1 GDVLALTIDADYT
14 GRLGKGDRNMT
25 CEKDKWGH
33 HETCDSWRE
42 CWCDAI
48 AIDPATT
55 RIVRTIEGAIANIV
69 DKRTEGIYG
78 FKLDREDAE
87 LIALAR
93 LAEEL
98 AVKVGITLDP
108 IRHDERSEEHTSEL
122 QSREN
127 LVCRLLLEKKTK
139 EQH

>member
-1 GDVLALTIDADYT
+1 
-14 GRLGKGDRNMT
+14 
-25 CEKDKWGH
+25 
-33 HETCDSWRE
+33 
-42 CWCDAI
+42 AI

-108 IRHDERSEEHTSEL
+108 IRHDELHYHDQNSLALGYAKSEDLDYLLAVNRKNGRETPAYTEGTPEYEL
-122 QSREN
+122 RPQAGRHYELMYN
-127 LVCRLLLEKKTK
+127 LLHKARA
-139 EQH
+139 